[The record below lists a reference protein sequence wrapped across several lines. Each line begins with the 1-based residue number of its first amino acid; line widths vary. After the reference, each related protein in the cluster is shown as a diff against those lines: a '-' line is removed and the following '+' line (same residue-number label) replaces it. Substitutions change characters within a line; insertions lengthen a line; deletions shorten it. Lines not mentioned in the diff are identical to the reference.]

1 MQDLILMKEKKE
13 ENIDE
18 NKIDDYLKEKQDIL
32 IKSGDGITEFRYEF
46 DVVTDE
52 DVEIID
58 LSQYKVEIKEKQNF
72 LGDLQYFCIA
82 CMMIRVMPVS
92 VCTTV
97 VALRK
102 NDYMR
107 VSI

>member
-1 MQDLILMKEKKE
+1 MNWKIWLDKETGLPLKEINIDGMKTYYSDNKE

-52 DVEIID
+52 DVEMLD
-58 LSQYKVEIKEKQNF
+58 LSQYKVEIKEK
-72 LGDLQYFCIA
+72 
-82 CMMIRVMPVS
+82 
-92 VCTTV
+92 
-97 VALRK
+97 
-102 NDYMR
+102 
-107 VSI
+107 

>member
-1 MQDLILMKEKKE
+1 MKEKKE

-52 DVEIID
+52 DVEMLD
-58 LSQYKVEIKEKQNF
+58 LSQ
-72 LGDLQYFCIA
+72 
-82 CMMIRVMPVS
+82 
-92 VCTTV
+92 
-97 VALRK
+97 
-102 NDYMR
+102 
-107 VSI
+107 

>member
-1 MQDLILMKEKKE
+1 MNWEIWLDKETGLPLKEININGMKTYYSDNKE

-52 DVEIID
+52 DVEVPD
-58 LSQYKVEIKEKQNF
+58 LSQYKVEIKEK
-72 LGDLQYFCIA
+72 
-82 CMMIRVMPVS
+82 
-92 VCTTV
+92 
-97 VALRK
+97 
-102 NDYMR
+102 
-107 VSI
+107 

>member
-1 MQDLILMKEKKE
+1 MNWEIWLDKETGLPLKEINIDGMKTYYSDNKE

-52 DVEIID
+52 DVEVPD
-58 LSQYKVEIKEKQNF
+58 LSQYKVEIKEK
-72 LGDLQYFCIA
+72 
-82 CMMIRVMPVS
+82 
-92 VCTTV
+92 
-97 VALRK
+97 
-102 NDYMR
+102 
-107 VSI
+107 

>member
-52 DVEIID
+52 DVEMPD

-72 LGDLQYFCIA
+72 LGDLRYLGIA
-82 CMMIRVMPVS
+82 CMLISVMPVS
-92 VCTTV
+92 ICTTV

-102 NDYMR
+102 NDYMG